1 VNTLIVYACMY
12 IYIYIHFTRHG
23 NHLGMQLTHVAPT
36 RSSSNFLCA
45 ARRAAL
51 VPCVATRDGVVHA
64 RVLSTLLFYVS
75 YTMINVVSDT
85 IVILCVIVLP
95 PPYIVATRD
104 IIIEYVLVININ
116 RTTTY
121 KCSPPPPPYEMFLM
135 FQYSNTHTMLYN
147 MCYYISFLQALA
159 SISLARVVLL
169 CRSLPLMHM

>member
-1 VNTLIVYACMY
+1 MY

-169 CRSLPLMHM
+169 CLSLPLMHM